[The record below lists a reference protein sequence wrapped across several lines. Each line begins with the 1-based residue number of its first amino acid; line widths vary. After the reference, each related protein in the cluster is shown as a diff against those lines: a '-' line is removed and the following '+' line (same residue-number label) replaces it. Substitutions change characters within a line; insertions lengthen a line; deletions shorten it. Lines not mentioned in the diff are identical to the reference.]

1 MNILQTEWLQECLCK
16 PAYPREGRAKLI
28 NAQLVC
34 PMLVCP
40 MLRQRSPPREPWP
53 GNQPKLLEV
62 RTGKMLPGQ
71 QLPHLASLIKCDDG
85 VGF

>member
-16 PAYPREGRAKLI
+16 PAYPREDRAKLI
-28 NAQLVC
+28 NAQLVY
-34 PMLVCP
+34 P
-40 MLRQRSPPREPWP
+40 MLRRRSPPRKPWP